1 MNDDNSR
8 QYYDDEI
15 DLRQLFKS
23 LKERSRFIFTFTGVV
38 TLLAIGYVLSL
49 TAPPTQYNV
58 ETSFLK
64 PSQSSVIKL
73 NQSPF
78 LNETPESVFT
88 SFLITLNSQVLQKEV
103 FIDGGYREKFGI
115 EGESIVDVDSYIS
128 GLTKSISITKN
139 KESKTTGVEL
149 PHILS
154 TKSSNPVIVS
164 EFLNEVLTAA
174 DNKTVNYFINIQM
187 LKTANRLNEITTERQ
202 LLLTKSKQ
210 DRLSQIK
217 RIKEADNQKL
227 IEINNKIDAAR
238 LMAKQDRLSQI
249 KRIKEA
255 DNQKL
260 IEINN
265 KIDAAR
271 LIAKTERMNQIVVL
285 SNAAQL
291 AATLGIIDNNLNQ
304 LGKGINNT
312 NLNIAIQSGTDIPD
326 WYLYGETVLLEMIA
340 LLKNRESDDPYIPE
354 LVVLDNQIKEI
365 NNNTLLQTLEQRLDD
380 DPYIAELAL
389 LDNQIKEINNNTLLQ
404 TLEQRLDDSPFSPEI
419 SQLDIETIQLESIR
433 LDSTGINA
441 MQLYQAANS
450 EIIPTKSK
458 NRLIIAL
465 AFIASFM
472 LSILLV
478 FLMNAFKEEDVT
490 SIQKGK

>member
-49 TAPPTQYNV
+49 TAPPTQYKV
-58 ETSFLK
+58 QATFLK
-64 PSQSSVIKL
+64 PSESSVIRL
-73 NQSPF
+73 NQYSL
-78 LNETPESVFT
+78 LNETANTAESVF
-88 SFLITLNSQVLQKEV
+88 SKFLTTLNSPVLQRDL
-103 FIDGGYREKFGI
+103 FDDDGYLKRLQK
-115 EGESIVDVDSYIS
+115 EGESIVDVDKYITEF
-128 GLTKSISITKN
+128 TKSLSITKN
-139 KESKTTGVEL
+139 KETAGVVL

-154 TKSSNPVIVS
+154 TESSNPDVVS
-164 EFLNEVLTAA
+164 EFLDAILTKA
-174 DNKTVNYFINIQM
+174 DKETINYFINTQK
-187 LKTANRLNEITTERQ
+187 LKITNRLKEITTERQ

-210 DRLSQIK
+210 DRQ
-217 RIKEADNQKL
+217 
-227 IEINNKIDAAR
+227 
-238 LMAKQDRLSQI
+238 SQI

-271 LIAKTERMNQIVVL
+271 LIAKTERMNEIVTL
-285 SNAAQL
+285 KDAAAL
-291 AATLGIIDNNLNQ
+291 AASLGIIESNLNQ
-304 LGKGINNT
+304 LNKGTNNT
-312 NLNIAIQSGTDIPD
+312 NLNIAIQSGTNLPD
-326 WYLYGETVLLEMIA
+326 WYLFGETA
-340 LLKNRESDDPYIPE
+340 LLKMIDSLESRASDDPYIPE
-354 LVVLDNQIKEI
+354 LAILDNQ
-365 NNNTLLQTLEQRLDD
+365 L
-380 DPYIAELAL
+380 
-389 LDNQIKEINNNTLLQ
+389 KEINNNTLLQ
-404 TLEQRLDDSPFSPEI
+404 TLEQRLDDSPFIAEI
-419 SQLDIETIQLESIR
+419 SLLDIETIKLESIR
-433 LDSTGINA
+433 PDSTDISA
-441 MQLYQAANS
+441 MQLYQAATS

-465 AFIASFM
+465 AFIGSFM

>member
-49 TAPPTQYNV
+49 TAPPTQYKV
-58 ETSFLK
+58 ETTFLK
-64 PSQSSVIKL
+64 PSESSVIRL
-73 NQSPF
+73 NQYSL
-78 LNETPESVFT
+78 LNETANTAESVF
-88 SFLITLNSQVLQKEV
+88 SKFLTTLNSPVLQRDL
-103 FIDGGYREKFGI
+103 FDDDGYLKRLQK
-115 EGESIVDVDSYIS
+115 EGESIVDVDKYITEF
-128 GLTKSISITKN
+128 TKSLSITKN
-139 KESKTTGVEL
+139 KETAGVVL

-154 TKSSNPVIVS
+154 TESSNPDVVS
-164 EFLNEVLTAA
+164 EFLDAILTKA
-174 DNKTVNYFINIQM
+174 DKETINYFINTQK
-187 LKTANRLNEITTERQ
+187 LKITNRLKEITTERQ

-210 DRLSQIK
+210 DRQ
-217 RIKEADNQKL
+217 
-227 IEINNKIDAAR
+227 
-238 LMAKQDRLSQI
+238 SQI

-271 LIAKTERMNQIVVL
+271 LIAKTERMNEIVTL
-285 SNAAQL
+285 KDAAAL
-291 AATLGIIDNNLNQ
+291 AASLGIIESNLNQ
-304 LGKGINNT
+304 LNKGTNNT
-312 NLNIAIQSGTDIPD
+312 NLNIAIQSGTNLPD
-326 WYLYGETVLLEMIA
+326 WYLFGETA
-340 LLKNRESDDPYIPE
+340 LLKMIDSLESRASDDPYIPE
-354 LVVLDNQIKEI
+354 LAILDNQ
-365 NNNTLLQTLEQRLDD
+365 L
-380 DPYIAELAL
+380 
-389 LDNQIKEINNNTLLQ
+389 KEINNNTLLQ
-404 TLEQRLDDSPFSPEI
+404 TLEQRLDDSPFIAEI
-419 SQLDIETIQLESIR
+419 SLLDIETIKLESIR
-433 LDSTGINA
+433 PDSTDISA
-441 MQLYQAANS
+441 MQLYQAATS

-465 AFIASFM
+465 AFIGSFM

>member
-49 TAPPTQYNV
+49 TAPPTQYKV
-58 ETSFLK
+58 EASFLK
-64 PSQSSVIKL
+64 PSESSVIKL
-73 NQSPF
+73 NQYSL
-78 LNETPESVFT
+78 LNETANTANTANTAESVFNK
-88 SFLITLNSQVLQKEV
+88 FLTNLNSRVLQKEV
-103 FIDGGYREKFGI
+103 FIDGGYREKVGI

-128 GLTKSISITKN
+128 GFTKSISITKN
-139 KESKTTGVEL
+139 KETAGVVL

-154 TKSSNPVIVS
+154 TESSNPDVVS
-164 EFLNEVLTAA
+164 EFLDATLTKA
-174 DNKTVNYFINIQM
+174 DKETINYFINIEK
-187 LKTANRLNEITTERQ
+187 LKITNRLQEITTERQ

-210 DRLSQIK
+210 DRQ
-217 RIKEADNQKL
+217 
-227 IEINNKIDAAR
+227 
-238 LMAKQDRLSQI
+238 SQI

-271 LIAKTERMNQIVVL
+271 LIAKTERMNEIVTL
-285 SNAAQL
+285 KDAAAL
-291 AATLGIIDNNLNQ
+291 AASLGIIESNLNQ
-304 LGKGINNT
+304 LNKSSNNM
-312 NLNIAIQSGTDIPD
+312 NLNIAIQSGTNIPD
-326 WYLYGETVLLEMIA
+326 WYLYGETA
-340 LLKNRESDDPYIPE
+340 LLKMIDSLESRASDDPYIPE
-354 LVVLDNQIKEI
+354 LAILDNQ
-365 NNNTLLQTLEQRLDD
+365 L
-380 DPYIAELAL
+380 
-389 LDNQIKEINNNTLLQ
+389 KEINNNTLLQ
-404 TLEQRLDDSPFSPEI
+404 TLEQRLDDSPFIAEI
-419 SQLDIETIQLESIR
+419 SLLDIETIKLESIR
-433 LDSTGINA
+433 PDSTDISA
-441 MQLYQAANS
+441 MQLYQAATS

-465 AFIASFM
+465 AFIGSFM

>member
-49 TAPPTQYNV
+49 TAPPTQYKV
-58 ETSFLK
+58 QATFLK
-64 PSQSSVIKL
+64 PSESSVIRL
-73 NQSPF
+73 NQYSL
-78 LNETPESVFT
+78 LNETANTAESVF
-88 SFLITLNSQVLQKEV
+88 SKFLTTLNSPVLQRDL
-103 FIDGGYREKFGI
+103 FDDGYLKRLQK
-115 EGESIVDVDSYIS
+115 EGESIVDVDKYITEF
-128 GLTKSISITKN
+128 TKSLSITKN
-139 KESKTTGVEL
+139 KETAGVVL

-154 TKSSNPVIVS
+154 TESSNPDVVS
-164 EFLNEVLTAA
+164 EFLDAILTKA
-174 DNKTVNYFINIQM
+174 DKETINYFINTQK
-187 LKTANRLNEITTERQ
+187 LKITNRLKEITTERQ

-210 DRLSQIK
+210 DRQ
-217 RIKEADNQKL
+217 
-227 IEINNKIDAAR
+227 
-238 LMAKQDRLSQI
+238 SQI

-271 LIAKTERMNQIVVL
+271 LIAKTERMNEIVTL
-285 SNAAQL
+285 KDAAAL
-291 AATLGIIDNNLNQ
+291 AASLNIIESNLNQ
-304 LGKGINNT
+304 LNKGTNNM
-312 NLNIAIQSGTDIPD
+312 NSNIAIQSGTNLPD
-326 WYLYGETVLLEMIA
+326 WYLFGETA
-340 LLKNRESDDPYIPE
+340 LLKMIDSLESRASDDPYIPE
-354 LVVLDNQIKEI
+354 LAILDNQ
-365 NNNTLLQTLEQRLDD
+365 L
-380 DPYIAELAL
+380 
-389 LDNQIKEINNNTLLQ
+389 KEINNNTLLQ
-404 TLEQRLDDSPFSPEI
+404 TLEQRLDDSPFIAEI
-419 SQLDIETIQLESIR
+419 SLLDIETIKLESIR
-433 LDSTGINA
+433 PDSTDISA
-441 MQLYQAANS
+441 MQLYQAATS

-465 AFIASFM
+465 AFIGSFM

>member
-49 TAPPTQYNV
+49 TAPPTQYKV
-58 ETSFLK
+58 EATFLK
-64 PSQSSVIKL
+64 PSESSVIRL
-73 NQSPF
+73 NQYSL
-78 LNETPESVFT
+78 LNETANTAESVF
-88 SFLITLNSQVLQKEV
+88 SKFLTTLNSPVLQRDL
-103 FIDGGYREKFGI
+103 FDDDGYLKRLQK
-115 EGESIVDVDSYIS
+115 EGESIVDVDKYITEF
-128 GLTKSISITKN
+128 TKSLSITKN
-139 KESKTTGVEL
+139 KETAGVVL

-154 TKSSNPVIVS
+154 TESSNPDVVS
-164 EFLNEVLTAA
+164 EFLDAILTKA
-174 DNKTVNYFINIQM
+174 DKETINYFINTQK
-187 LKTANRLNEITTERQ
+187 LKITNRLKEITTERQ

-210 DRLSQIK
+210 DRQ
-217 RIKEADNQKL
+217 
-227 IEINNKIDAAR
+227 
-238 LMAKQDRLSQI
+238 SQI

-271 LIAKTERMNQIVVL
+271 LIAKTERMNEIVTL
-285 SNAAQL
+285 KDAAAL
-291 AATLGIIDNNLNQ
+291 AASLGIIESNLNQ
-304 LGKGINNT
+304 LNKGTNNT
-312 NLNIAIQSGTDIPD
+312 NLNIAIQSGINLPD
-326 WYLYGETVLLEMIA
+326 WYLFGETA
-340 LLKNRESDDPYIPE
+340 LLKMIDSLESRASDDPYIPE
-354 LVVLDNQIKEI
+354 LAILDNQ
-365 NNNTLLQTLEQRLDD
+365 L
-380 DPYIAELAL
+380 
-389 LDNQIKEINNNTLLQ
+389 KEINNNTLLQ
-404 TLEQRLDDSPFSPEI
+404 TLEQRLDDSPFIAEI
-419 SQLDIETIQLESIR
+419 SLLDIETIKLESIR
-433 LDSTGINA
+433 PDSTDISA
-441 MQLYQAANS
+441 MQLYQAATS

-465 AFIASFM
+465 AFIGSFM

>member
-49 TAPPTQYNV
+49 TAPPTQYKV
-58 ETSFLK
+58 EATFLK
-64 PSQSSVIKL
+64 PSESSVIRL
-73 NQSPF
+73 NQYSL
-78 LNETPESVFT
+78 LNETANTAESVF
-88 SFLITLNSQVLQKEV
+88 SKFLTTLNSPVLQRDL
-103 FIDGGYREKFGI
+103 FDDDGYLKRLQK
-115 EGESIVDVDSYIS
+115 EGESIVDVDKYITEF
-128 GLTKSISITKN
+128 TKSLSITKN
-139 KESKTTGVEL
+139 KETAGVVL

-154 TKSSNPVIVS
+154 TESSNPDVVS
-164 EFLNEVLTAA
+164 EFLDAILTKA
-174 DNKTVNYFINIQM
+174 DKETINYFINTQK
-187 LKTANRLNEITTERQ
+187 LKITNRLKEITTERQ

-210 DRLSQIK
+210 DRQ
-217 RIKEADNQKL
+217 
-227 IEINNKIDAAR
+227 
-238 LMAKQDRLSQI
+238 SQI

-271 LIAKTERMNQIVVL
+271 LIAKTERMNEIVTL
-285 SNAAQL
+285 KDAAAL
-291 AATLGIIDNNLNQ
+291 AASLNIIESNLNQ
-304 LGKGINNT
+304 LNKGTNNM
-312 NLNIAIQSGTDIPD
+312 NSNIAIQSGTNLPD
-326 WYLYGETVLLEMIA
+326 WYLFGETA
-340 LLKNRESDDPYIPE
+340 LLKMIDSLESRASDDPYIPE
-354 LVVLDNQIKEI
+354 LAILDNQ
-365 NNNTLLQTLEQRLDD
+365 L
-380 DPYIAELAL
+380 
-389 LDNQIKEINNNTLLQ
+389 KEINNNTLLQ
-404 TLEQRLDDSPFSPEI
+404 TLEQRLDDSPFIAEI
-419 SQLDIETIQLESIR
+419 SLLDIETIKLESIR
-433 LDSTGINA
+433 PDSTDISA
-441 MQLYQAANS
+441 MQLYQAATS

-465 AFIASFM
+465 AFIGSFM

>member
-49 TAPPTQYNV
+49 TAPPTQYKV
-58 ETSFLK
+58 ETTFLK
-64 PSQSSVIKL
+64 PSESSVIRL
-73 NQSPF
+73 NQYSL
-78 LNETPESVFT
+78 LNETANTAESVF
-88 SFLITLNSQVLQKEV
+88 SKFLTTLNSPVLQRDL
-103 FIDGGYREKFGI
+103 FDDGYLKRLQK
-115 EGESIVDVDSYIS
+115 EGESIVDVDKYITEF
-128 GLTKSISITKN
+128 TKSLSITKN
-139 KESKTTGVEL
+139 KETAGVVL

-154 TKSSNPVIVS
+154 TESSNPDVVS
-164 EFLNEVLTAA
+164 EFLDAILTKA
-174 DNKTVNYFINIQM
+174 DKETINYFINTQK
-187 LKTANRLNEITTERQ
+187 LKITNRLKEITTERQ

-210 DRLSQIK
+210 DRQ
-217 RIKEADNQKL
+217 
-227 IEINNKIDAAR
+227 
-238 LMAKQDRLSQI
+238 SQI

-271 LIAKTERMNQIVVL
+271 LIAKTERMNEIVTL
-285 SNAAQL
+285 KDAAAL
-291 AATLGIIDNNLNQ
+291 AASLNIIESNLNQ
-304 LGKGINNT
+304 LNKGSNNM
-312 NLNIAIQSGTDIPD
+312 NLNIAIQSGTNIPD
-326 WYLYGETVLLEMIA
+326 WYLFGETA
-340 LLKNRESDDPYIPE
+340 LLKMIDSLESRASDDPYIPE
-354 LVVLDNQIKEI
+354 LAILDNQ
-365 NNNTLLQTLEQRLDD
+365 L
-380 DPYIAELAL
+380 
-389 LDNQIKEINNNTLLQ
+389 KEINNNTLLQ
-404 TLEQRLDDSPFSPEI
+404 TLEQRLDDSPFIAEI
-419 SQLDIETIQLESIR
+419 SLLDIETIKLESIR
-433 LDSTGINA
+433 PDSTDISA
-441 MQLYQAANS
+441 MQLYQAATS

-465 AFIASFM
+465 AFIGSFM